1 MTSLESTK
9 NRLIDRILA
18 VNDEKF
24 LEAIEN
30 VILTSGREKEVL
42 LYPEQIEMLMMSDT
56 DIENGNI
63 VAESDLEKLDSKWM
77 Y

>member
-30 VILTSGREKEVL
+30 VIMTSGHENEVL
-42 LYPEQIEMLMMSDT
+42 LYPEQIEMLTMSDA
-56 DIENGNI
+56 DIENGNV